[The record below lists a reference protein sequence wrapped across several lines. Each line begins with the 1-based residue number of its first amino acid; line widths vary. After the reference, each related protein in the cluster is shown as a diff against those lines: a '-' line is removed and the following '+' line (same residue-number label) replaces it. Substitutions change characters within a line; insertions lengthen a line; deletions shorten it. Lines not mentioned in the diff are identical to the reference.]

1 MKADPITITPEEA
14 AAIRSLKRLAKKWP
28 QSIRI
33 FSQSGTLIVTKAN
46 SRGIQATVAFV
57 EGIPND
63 GGDPNPEE
71 LDQHA
76 QIEWPNP

>member
-1 MKADPITITPEEA
+1 MSRPTVLITIEEA
-14 AAIRSLKRLAKKWP
+14 KAIRSLQRLAKKWP
-28 QSIRI
+28 KSIRI
-33 FSQSGTLIVTKAN
+33 FSHAGTLIVTKAN
-46 SRGIQATVAFV
+46 SRGIQATVAFL

>member
-1 MKADPITITPEEA
+1 MKAAPITITPEEA

-28 QSIRI
+28 ESIRI
-33 FSQSGTLIVTKAN
+33 FSAAGTLIVTKAN
-46 SRGIQATVAFV
+46 SHGIQAAVAFV

-63 GGDPNPEE
+63 GGDPGPDE

>member
-1 MKADPITITPEEA
+1 MNRPTILITTEEA
-14 AAIRSLKRLAKKWP
+14 KAIRSLKRLAKKWP

-33 FSQSGTLIVTKAN
+33 FSQAGTLIVTKAN
-46 SRGIQATVAFV
+46 SHGIQATVAFV

-63 GGDPNPEE
+63 GGDPSADE